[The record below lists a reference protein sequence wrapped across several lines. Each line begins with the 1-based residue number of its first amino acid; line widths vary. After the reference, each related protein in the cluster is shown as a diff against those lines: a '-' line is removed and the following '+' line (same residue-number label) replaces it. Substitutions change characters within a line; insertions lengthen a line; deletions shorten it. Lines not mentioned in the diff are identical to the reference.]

1 MHFQSMPTSLSHRDR
16 VRMTTESTSTRI
28 TISDPL
34 GLHLRVGKDLV
45 QVANQYRSTITAEN
59 LSRPSPIVDVKSIL
73 QLMQLQARQG
83 HTLRLAAAGPD
94 AQEALAAVAQLFI
107 TINEADSESGY
118 KSGNESGN
126 KTSDEVK

>member
-1 MHFQSMPTSLSHRDR
+1 MHFQSMPTSLSHRDS

-28 TISDPL
+28 IISDPL
-34 GLHLRVGKDLV
+34 GLHLRVGKNLV
-45 QVANQYRSTITAEN
+45 QVANQYRCTITAEN

-107 TINEADSESGY
+107 TSDESADETGHES
-118 KSGNESGN
+118 
-126 KTSDEVK
+126 SDEVA